1 MTRVFLDRSRAL
13 TWSSEERGQPPLQP
27 HYPLWFN
34 VFIKG
39 CGTNTPRYRSHTPIF
54 RNPRVFAQWWKK
66 SRLWRPFGKGCG
78 LGVFSKGV
86 LKQPL
91 SWVVYAGGIFFTYV
105 VCWMFRTFSHQEKLA
120 NIVPTPPP
128 KNGTKNQVLWVAK
141 VTSWEDLFFR
151 GLPESCKEKS
161 REMNFRLMQE
171 TTSTSLPKV
180 SLVKLPENAEQKK
193 SSPTSSNFKTPH
205 FFSSCPNN
213 LQQGKP
219 TGSQPEIVPTWLEF
233 NSTRSQKWSGDS
245 LANELRR
252 KAPNEE
258 KSRESARRWNLLL
271 VLVAF
276 KMGNLGEFGAVS
288 WNMGE
293 FGGLFPETW
302 VRSLFFV
309 LYMEVAKN
317 EFKIRWGAGYQKL
330 SVLGGWILFKPLD
343 FFEDGQNY

>member
-78 LGVFSKGV
+78 LETTFE
-86 LKQPL
+86 L
-91 SWVVYAGGIFFTYV
+91 GG
-105 VCWMFRTFSHQEKLA
+105 VCWGDILHICCVLNVSYIFPPRKTCKHRS
-120 NIVPTPPP
+120 NPPPP

-180 SLVKLPENAEQKK
+180 SLVKLPENAEQKN

-219 TGSQPEIVPTWLEF
+219 TGSQPEIVPTLLEF